1 MQPSE
6 TGTPAFI
13 ETQRAFSAYI
23 RDPHNN
29 PMPADVQPQRI
40 AMYRELLS
48 NNIDSF
54 LSNAFPIIKETLD
67 SRYWQTLI
75 DDFFARHRSS
85 SPYFSGVPE
94 EFLDYLAKER
104 ADMPGDPP
112 FLLELAHYE
121 WVEMALAIAEEEA
134 PEPDADKLEK
144 PLDTCIRLS
153 PVAWP
158 LAYRFPV
165 HRIACDNQPL
175 QAPADPTY
183 LAVYRNRED
192 EVLFLEL
199 NNLTY
204 RLLQRLSENHNET
217 ARAILGNLALEMG
230 YTDINPILK
239 HGATLLTDLAERGIV

>member
-1 MQPSE
+1 MQRSE
-6 TGTPAFI
+6 TGTPAFF

-29 PMPADVQPQRI
+29 PMPADVKPERI
-40 AMYRELLS
+40 AMYRELLC

-54 LSNAFPIIKETLD
+54 LSSAFPIIKETLG

-121 WVEMALAIAEEEA
+121 WVEMALAIAEEDA
-134 PEPDADKLEK
+134 PEADAGKLEK

-158 LAYRFPV
+158 LSYRFPV
-165 HRIACDNQPL
+165 HRIARDNQPL
-175 QAPADPTY
+175 QAPADPTC

-199 NNLTY
+199 NDLTY
-204 RLLQRLSENHNET
+204 RLLQRLSDNETET
-217 ARAILGNLALEMG
+217 ARSILSDLALEMG
-230 YTDINPILK
+230 YADIDPILK
-239 HGATLLTDLAERGIV
+239 HGAALLTDLAARGVV